1 MDECTPDID
10 SALWR
15 IAELGARCGQRSAG
29 LDRRPM
35 WEELEGLIA
44 DLGGELRAARH
55 DEPGGPPQIRRLRQE
70 LKAAAR
76 ERDAA
81 LAEVAEHRDEV
92 VAARRE
98 RDRTRQQLTTETD
111 AAQAARQAWQGRLKK
126 VDAARAEAVTAL
138 AGIQDRIAGL
148 ESALQAAIGERDAA
162 VSAREASRAASED
175 VISRLAARAQGRRP
189 EEMADL
195 LVVGATGV
203 AGAPAS

>member
-1 MDECTPDID
+1 MDDCTPDLD

-35 WEELEGLIA
+35 WEELEGLIG

-55 DEPGGPPQIRRLRQE
+55 DEPGGASQIRSLRQE
-70 LKAAAR
+70 LKAATR

-81 LAEVAEHRDEV
+81 LAEVAGHREEA

-98 RDRTRQQLTTETD
+98 RDRTRQQLATEID
-111 AAQAARQAWQGRLKK
+111 AARAARQAWQGRLKK
-126 VDAARAEAVTAL
+126 VDTARAEAVTAL

-148 ESALQAAIGERDAA
+148 ESALEAAIGERDAA
-162 VSAREASRAASED
+162 VSARDASLAASED

-189 EEMADL
+189 QEMATTSPRSAVD
-195 LVVGATGV
+195 
-203 AGAPAS
+203 